1 MNTPLKCTTC
11 GAPCNSTPMF
21 LSDDL
26 PFLPTLLRNN
36 EPPTGSMIG
45 SLRSSALRVSA
56 TIDEIQAEILRTND
70 FLKTLQDK
78 RRHLQL
84 IEEDYKAVL
93 SPVRRVPSEV
103 LAEIFYA
110 CSRNAK
116 SKWGYNVFDVKAGP
130 WVLSRVCRSWR
141 KVSCSLFPSSWANF
155 LVPVRQELRKDPISL
170 LKAALS
176 HCGNRKLEFIF
187 YGPRWDSRDVDL
199 EVRRTS
205 KSLFQILLSLSHR
218 WKSVDLDITQE
229 LFRLLSSVRGK
240 VSCLETCVI
249 STGPITESFNALEFA
264 PSLKHLAFKGL
275 RDCLLPVP
283 VLASNLVSFSDDR
296 ATDYFG
302 HLHQMYLDIVRGSPS
317 LDEIEV
323 RHQSQAEGDL
333 PVATPRIIHP
343 ALSTLATREGSFMRS
358 LELPM
363 LEAVDIQENSHE
375 VDDRSTFP
383 DVLPALHDLIIR
395 SRCSLTSLTI
405 ADTVLDDNI
414 VSILSLSPE
423 LAFLKFRLTQWSED
437 SDFILQIVIEKM
449 AEMTI
454 DSSGNTEL
462 SLIPLLE
469 DFSVYMYDRRSRFRE
484 HVEVGF
490 VDGNFVH
497 MLKVRLDC
505 ASPLQFV
512 TVNGSTRLLRFTG
525 VDDDDVEQLVKWRDE
540 NRFEE
545 LAIQSGWGPKV
556 TLHCIV

>member
-11 GAPCNSTPMF
+11 GAPCNSTHVF
-21 LSDDL
+21 LRDDL

-45 SLRSSALRVSA
+45 PLRSSALRVSA
-56 TIDEIQAEILRTND
+56 TIDEIQAEILRTSD
-70 FLKTLQDK
+70 FLKALQDK

-110 CSRNAK
+110 CSGNEK
-116 SKWGYNVFDVKAGP
+116 SEWGYNVFHVKAGP
-130 WVLSRVCRSWR
+130 WVLSRVCRLWR
-141 KVSCSLFPSSWANF
+141 QVSRSLCPSSWATF
-155 LVPVRQELRKDPISL
+155 SVPVLQKLRKDPISL

-176 HCGNRKLEFIF
+176 HCGNRRLKFIF
-187 YGPRWDSRDVDL
+187 HGPRWDSRDVDM

-229 LFRLLSSVRGK
+229 LFQLLPSVRGK
-240 VSCLETCVI
+240 VSCLETCII

-264 PSLKHLAFKGL
+264 PNLKCLTFKGL

-283 VLASNLVSFSDDR
+283 VSTSNLVKFSDDR

-317 LDEIEV
+317 LEEFEV
-323 RHQSQAEGDL
+323 RHQGQAEGDL

-343 ALSTLATREGSFMRS
+343 TLYTLAIREGSFMRS
-358 LELPM
+358 LELPE
-363 LEAVDIQENSHE
+363 LESVDIQKNSPE
-375 VDDRSTFP
+375 VGDRSTFP

-395 SRCSLTSLTI
+395 SRCSLTYLSI

-414 VSILSLSPE
+414 ISILSLSPQ
-423 LAFLKFRLTQWSED
+423 LAYLGFSFTQWSED
-437 SDFILQIVIEKM
+437 SDFILQTVIEKM
-449 AEMTI
+449 AETTI
-454 DSSGNTEL
+454 NSSGDNEL

-469 DFSVYMYDRRSRFRE
+469 EFSVYMFDRRSRFRE
-484 HVEVGF
+484 VVEVGF
-490 VDGNFVH
+490 VDGNFVN
-497 MLKVRLDC
+497 MLKVRLDY

-512 TVNGSTRLLRFTG
+512 TVNGSTRFLRFTG
-525 VDDDDVEQLVKWRDE
+525 VDSDDVEQLVKWRDE

-545 LAIQSGWGPKV
+545 LAIQSGFGPTC
-556 TLHCIV
+556 TLHRVV